1 MNKIV
6 CSILLMVGILM
17 ISIALV
23 LENSEAI
30 GLGNV
35 SINEFNINNM
45 AQATNEITKGSKKE
59 MPSYE
64 FKTVEME
71 VLPSSIERVE
81 VFEGMTIEELSAK
94 LDRSLKN
101 EIAGK
106 GYVIATN
113 CLEMGV
119 DPYVATAIILHE
131 TGCNAKCSN
140 LVKLCNNVGGQKGK
154 PRCGNTSF
162 RAFDSL
168 DAGIIGMISNLSR
181 NYYGIGLNTVE
192 LIAPKYCEGNTW
204 AGKINNYIKTI
215 RAK

>member
-23 LENSEAI
+23 LENSETI

-35 SINEFNINNM
+35 SINEFDINNM
-45 AQATNEITKGSKKE
+45 AAATNEITKGHKE

-64 FKTVEME
+64 FKKVEME
-71 VLPSSIERVE
+71 VLPSSIERIE

-94 LDRSLKN
+94 LDKSLKG

-106 GYVIATN
+106 GSVIATN
-113 CLEMGV
+113 CLSMGV

-131 TGCNAKCSN
+131 TGCNAKCSK
-140 LVKLCNNVGGQKGK
+140 LVKQCNNVGGQKGY

-181 NYYGIGLNTVE
+181 NYYGMGLDTVE
-192 LIAPKYCEGNTW
+192 KIAPKYCEGNTW
-204 AGKINNYIKTI
+204 AGKINNYIKVI
-215 RAK
+215 RAR

>member
-204 AGKINNYIKTI
+204 AGKINSYIKSI